1 MPNLIPKLTS
11 LLRHKILYFVLPNT
25 FRERKVEREE
35 ITVLYLASKKGR
47 SLRTTVPIS
56 IVKHLKLRE
65 KDKLKWELKPR
76 ENDFLIIV
84 EPLEKRYR
92 KKER

>member
-1 MPNLIPKLTS
+1 M
-11 LLRHKILYFVLPNT
+11 
-25 FRERKVEREE
+25 EREE
-35 ITVLYLASKKGR
+35 ITVLSRASSKGN

-65 KDKLKWELKPR
+65 KDRVRWEIRPR

-92 KKER
+92 KKKR

>member
-1 MPNLIPKLTS
+1 MTLLIDGISYQKWTPQS
-11 LLRHKILYFVLPNT
+11 EEEF
-25 FRERKVEREE
+25 EDMVEEH
-35 ITVLYLASKKGR
+35 
-47 SLRTTVPIS
+47 TTVPMS

-92 KKER
+92 NDKR

>member
-1 MPNLIPKLTS
+1 
-11 LLRHKILYFVLPNT
+11 
-25 FRERKVEREE
+25 VEREE
-35 ITVLYLASKKGR
+35 ITVLSHVSKNGR
-47 SLRTTVPIS
+47 SLKTTVPMS

-76 ENDFLIIV
+76 ENDFLIVV

-92 KKER
+92 NDKR